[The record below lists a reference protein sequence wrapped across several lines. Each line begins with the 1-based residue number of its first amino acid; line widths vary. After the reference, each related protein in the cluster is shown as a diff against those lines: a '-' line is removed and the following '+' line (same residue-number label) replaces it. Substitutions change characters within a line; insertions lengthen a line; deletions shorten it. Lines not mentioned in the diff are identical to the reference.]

1 MKKHLIFF
9 ILISCTSFA
18 QTDSIQLKEVTIND
32 SFLKNHYKS
41 QSQLFISDSIL
52 FKNQPSL
59 SQVLQF
65 ESPIYIKENGLGM
78 VSSPSFRGTT
88 ASQTAI
94 IWNGINI
101 NSSINGQTDFST
113 INAKSYD
120 ALIIK
125 PGGGS
130 IAYGTGAI
138 GGSVHLLDEFKYGKQ
153 NSHQINA
160 GYGSYN
166 SYHLGYQFRYSKN
179 NITTS
184 IGYNRFQSNNDYKI
198 DNYLEKNR
206 NGKYY
211 FNTIDANFG
220 AKFKQNELRLYTQF
234 NFGKRHF
241 SLTDLY
247 EMPTYYNNQD
257 YRIMGQWLMN
267 KNRWKSD
274 LKLAYTYEGNQYFPN
289 KKSSNSQDLEVN
301 NWIAKYLL
309 SYQISTKQQLSFLVE
324 NSYSKGDGTNIK
336 KSDRNNFGLGLIYK
350 HSVNKQLDYEASI
363 RQDYSSVYKVPFT
376 YALGINY
383 KPTDVY
389 QLRFNLSRNYRIP
402 TFNDLFWQT
411 GGNPDLK
418 AEKAFQLELGND
430 FKYKQL
436 AIQTNLFYND
446 IKDMIQWI
454 PSNASSLW
462 VPVNNAHVKTYGAE
476 FIGNYTWNHFN
487 FRAIYSYTEAINQD
501 TDQTLIYVPKN
512 KVNLNVN
519 YTLKN
524 WNFYLQNRWVDQVYV
539 QTDNQKTIPS
549 YWTSN
554 LGLGYQINSKI
565 NTIFTINNLFN
576 HQYQSVENR
585 FMPGINYNLSIQI
598 KL

>member
-1 MKKHLIFF
+1 MKKQLIFF
-9 ILISCTSFA
+9 TLISCTSFA

-32 SFLKNHYKS
+32 SFLRNHYKS
-41 QSQLFISDSIL
+41 QSQIYLNDSIL
-52 FKNQPSL
+52 QKNQPIL
-59 SQVLQF
+59 SQILQF

-101 NSSINGQTDFST
+101 NSAINGQTDFST

-120 ALIIK
+120 GIIIK

-130 IAYGTGAI
+130 VAYGTGAI
-138 GGSVHLLDEFKYGKQ
+138 GGSVHLLDEFKYDNQ
-153 NSHQINA
+153 ISHKINA

-166 SYHLGYQFRYSKN
+166 AYHTGYQFNYSKKN
-179 NITTS
+179 LTTS
-184 IGYNRFQSNNDYKI
+184 IGYNRFQSDNDYKI

-211 FNTIDANFG
+211 FNTIDANIG
-220 AKFKQNELRLYTQF
+220 TKLKNNELRLYSQF
-234 NFGKRHF
+234 NFGKREF
-241 SLTDLY
+241 SLTDIY
-247 EMPTYYNNQD
+247 ETPTFYKNQD

-267 KNRWKSD
+267 KNHWKSD

-289 KKSSNSQDLEVN
+289 KKSTNSQDLEVN
-301 NWIAKYLL
+301 NWIAKYYLTYHL
-309 SYQISTKQQLSFLVE
+309 TPKQYLSFLAE
-324 NSYSKGDGTNIK
+324 NTFSKGNGTNIK
-336 KSDRNNFGLGLIYK
+336 KSDRNNFGLGFIYK
-350 HSVNKQLDYEASI
+350 QLVTKQFEYEASI

-376 YALGINY
+376 YALGANY
-383 KPTDVY
+383 KPTDMY

-430 FKYKQL
+430 FKYKKL
-436 AIQTNLFYND
+436 AIQTNIFYNN

-454 PSNASSLW
+454 PSSTSSLW
-462 VPVNNAHVKTYGAE
+462 IPINNAHVKTYGAE
-476 FIGNYTWNHFN
+476 LIGNYTWNHFN
-487 FRAIYSYTEAINQD
+487 FRAIYSYTEAINQK
-501 TDQTLIYVPKN
+501 TDKTLIYVPKN
-512 KVNLNVN
+512 KINLNVN
-519 YTLKN
+519 YTWRN
-524 WNFYLQNRWVDQVYV
+524 WNVYLQNRWVDQVYV
-539 QTDNQKTIPS
+539 QTDNKKTIPS

-565 NTIFTINNLFN
+565 NTNFTINNIFN